1 MQRMPRRGASHDLST
16 VEDSRAS
23 APLPVPSTDIHPGRT
38 NRVTDP
44 SVSTESPDPALRERL
59 ERAADGLTYGSE
71 SDRPFEF
78 FFLPGGGNAP
88 PGAEAFGRLVGAEGR
103 VEERSLD
110 DFFARHA
117 ETSDP
122 YDVESQRFRP
132 RYEALRDLLRTELR
146 GTTVYRTGRIEVQ
159 CFAIGGDGRGN
170 LVGLRT
176 VAIET

>member
-1 MQRMPRRGASHDLST
+1 VHPPST
-16 VEDSRAS
+16 
-23 APLPVPSTDIHPGRT
+23 PVPSTDIHAGRT
-38 NRVTDP
+38 NPVTDP
-44 SVSTESPDPALRERL
+44 SLSTESPDPALRARL
-59 ERAADGLTYGSE
+59 ERAAHGLTYGSE

-78 FFLPGGGNAP
+78 FFLPGGGDAP

-122 YDVESQRFRP
+122 YDVESQRIRP

-170 LVGLRT
+170 LAGLRT